1 MSFVREKSDS
11 THLAKGSDRL
21 CSHCF
26 TPIYRGN
33 GHTAAVCK
41 AKSTAITNLADG
53 LGSKV
58 RDGLVHE
65 VIKEKV
71 SAAGDSSFSLQGPV
85 GGKPLTVMTG
95 KAKSHDASKSVLT
108 AAEIQIIQN
117 QCNMSDR

>member
-21 CSHCF
+21 CSNCF

-41 AKSTAITNLADG
+41 AKSTAITNLADS
-53 LGSKV
+53 LGTKV

-65 VIKEKV
+65 VIKAKV
-71 SAAGDSSFSLQGPV
+71 SAAGDSSFSLQGPA

-95 KAKSHDASKSVLT
+95 KAKAATKFVLT
-108 AAEIQIIQN
+108 SAEIQIIQN